1 MKARLKVLP
10 DAPRGGA
17 WPPSARTVR
26 RPLKCGNERDP
37 RPQLPVPPAREGGT
51 LGGLPA
57 ISRRKGRATVGQYA
71 PKPPGY
77 TRATMGGTM
86 GPDPERGRESPKPA
100 LSSDRGLQLAR
111 VKLES
116 LVPACHHRAANT
128 SLLLAHTARHST
140 RAESG

>member
-1 MKARLKVLP
+1 M
-10 DAPRGGA
+10 
-17 WPPSARTVR
+17 PPVASPSRW
-26 RPLKCGNERDP
+26 
-37 RPQLPVPPAREGGT
+37 EGGT

-57 ISRRKGRATVGQYA
+57 ISRRKERATVGQYA

-86 GPDPERGRESPKPA
+86 GPDPERGRKSPKPA
-100 LSSDRGLQLAR
+100 PSSDCGLQLAR
-111 VKLES
+111 MKLES

-140 RAESG
+140 RAGFG